1 MESLSG
7 TLSAAGRRHRP
18 RLPNCAP
25 PAAAASPVRPV
36 FALRRSPL
44 AILHFRV
51 QVLCRRTTGRALL
64 IERLFALLCVG
75 LAVGMFLLIVLA
87 VLLSVSLCVGMLLL
101 VIFLFLLRLLL
112 CLLRVYVL
120 PGIRAVVVFLPA
132 RPVVLINVTVM
143 SGIHISAGVL
153 AGISLPGGCE
163 SRGALPALGALNRA
177 YRSVGG

>member
-101 VIFLFLLRLLL
+101 VILLVLLSVSLCVGMLLFVVLLVLLRLLL

-132 RPVVLINVTVM
+132 RPVVLINC
-143 SGIHISAGVL
+143 SAHL
-153 AGISLPGGCE
+153 C
-163 SRGALPALGALNRA
+163 
-177 YRSVGG
+177 